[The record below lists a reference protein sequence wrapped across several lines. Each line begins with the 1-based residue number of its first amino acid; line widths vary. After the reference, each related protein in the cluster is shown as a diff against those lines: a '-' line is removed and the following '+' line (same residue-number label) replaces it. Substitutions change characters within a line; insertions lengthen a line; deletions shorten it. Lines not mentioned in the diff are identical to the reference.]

1 MLVRNKATQPRDE
14 ALKSVAHVHRRVAQ
28 RARRFHN
35 AIREIGARLV
45 RAAKSLKEGD
55 EAVVFLKPAKARR
68 RRIRRPTLG
77 GARDGW
83 TKTPPLLHA
92 TPFEKSREKR
102 GPMIVD
108 RGGRDPIG
116 RAGRSM
122 LAVVVLNVGVDVVV
136 GERILR

>member
-1 MLVRNKATQPRDE
+1 MLVGNQATQPGDE
-14 ALKSVAHVHRRVAQ
+14 TLNGFTYVHRRVAQ
-28 RARRFHN
+28 RARRLHN

-45 RAAKSLKEGD
+45 RAAKRLEEGD

-116 RAGRSM
+116 RAGSSM

-136 GERILR
+136 GERMLR

>member
-1 MLVRNKATQPRDE
+1 MR
-14 ALKSVAHVHRRVAQ
+14 RRVAQ
-28 RARRFHN
+28 RARDVHD
-35 AIREIGARLV
+35 AIRKSSARLV
-45 RAAKSLKEGD
+45 RPPEGVEKGD